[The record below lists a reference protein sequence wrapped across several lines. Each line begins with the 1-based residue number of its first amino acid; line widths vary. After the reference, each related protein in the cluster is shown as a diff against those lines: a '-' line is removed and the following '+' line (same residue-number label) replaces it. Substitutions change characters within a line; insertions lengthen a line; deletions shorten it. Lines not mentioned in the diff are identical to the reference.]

1 MTHMAWGDTDMHLAA
16 VVEPARLDE
25 FVSVSHIYK
34 NFGVGQSK
42 RNVLSDISFSID
54 RGSFVSLLG
63 VSGCGKSTLLQI
75 IAGLQKPDAGHVAL
89 DNELVDAPP
98 FRMLYLFQQYTKSIF
113 PWRSVTSNIA
123 FGMESRKKWSRR
135 EISKRCTEL
144 IKLVGLDGFDD
155 YYPRQLSGG
164 MQQRVAIARALACE
178 PDVLLMDEPFSAVD
192 AMTRSSLQDLVLN
205 LWSNLGLTIVFVTH
219 DVAEAVYLSDRV
231 IVLHRSP
238 SSVALDM
245 RINLPYPR
253 DHLATPDS
261 PDFLKYRH
269 LLYEEI
275 YNEESA
281 K

>member
-1 MTHMAWGDTDMHLAA
+1 MQLAA
-16 VVEPARLDE
+16 KTDSTQPDE
-25 FVSVSHIYK
+25 FVSVNQIHK
-34 NFGVGQSK
+34 DFGTGQSK
-42 RNVLSDISFSID
+42 RNVLSNISFSIK

-75 IAGLQKPDAGHVAL
+75 IAGLLKPDGGQVAL
-89 DNELVDAPP
+89 DRMPVNAPP

-113 PWRSVTSNIA
+113 PWRSVTGNIA
-123 FGMESRKKWSRR
+123 FGMESRKKWSRH
-135 EISKRCTEL
+135 EIAERCSEL
-144 IKLVGLDGFDD
+144 IKLVGLDGFGD

-192 AMTRSSLQDLVLN
+192 AMTRSSLQDLVLK
-205 LWSNLGLTIVFVTH
+205 LWSSLGLTIVFVTH
-219 DVAEAVYLSDRV
+219 DIAEAIYLSDRV

-238 SSVALDM
+238 SGVALDM
-245 RINLPYPR
+245 YIDLPYPR
-253 DHLATPDS
+253 NQLVTLDL

-269 LLYEEI
+269 RLYKEI
-275 YNEESA
+275 YSEEST